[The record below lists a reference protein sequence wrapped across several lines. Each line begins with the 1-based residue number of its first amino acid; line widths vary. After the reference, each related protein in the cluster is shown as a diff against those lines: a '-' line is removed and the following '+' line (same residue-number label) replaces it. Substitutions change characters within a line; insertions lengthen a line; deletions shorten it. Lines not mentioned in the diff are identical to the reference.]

1 VTTDADG
8 IVARRRLR
16 RWLAFWRVS
25 ALVVGAALVLAVVA
39 VVTDFDP
46 IADRP
51 HILRVTVSGIVFD
64 DPSILGGLEQAA
76 EDDATRAVLVIIDT
90 PGGTTTGGES
100 IYRELRRIS
109 ENGTP
114 VVAVIRTVGA
124 SAGYMVALAAD
135 RIYALETSITGSIGV
150 LLETAEVSKL
160 LDRLGVSAETFRS
173 APLKGQ
179 PSLFQPLDERTRVA
193 TQSLIDDVY
202 DWFLEVFAERRG
214 LPVETARGLADGRAY
229 TGRQALSLNL
239 IDSIGGEREALAWLV
254 ETQGIPGD
262 TPVIDLERDD
272 NPETFFDLVTGLA
285 KKTLLSERLRL
296 DGLMSV
302 WHPGEN

>member
-1 VTTDADG
+1 MTTDADG

-25 ALVVGAALVLAVVA
+25 ALVAGAALILAVVA

-46 IADRP
+46 IGDRQ

-64 DPSILGGLEQAA
+64 DPSILDGLEQAA
-76 EDDATRAVLVIIDT
+76 EDDATLAVLVIVDT

-100 IYRELRRIS
+100 IYRELRRIG

-150 LLETAEVSKL
+150 LLETAEVSRL

-179 PSLFQPLDERTRVA
+179 PSPFQPLDERTRVA

-202 DWFLEVFAERRG
+202 AWFLEIFAERRG

-229 TGRQALSLNL
+229 TGRQALALDL
-239 IDSIGGEREALAWLV
+239 IDAIGGEREALAWLV
-254 ETQGIPGD
+254 ETRGIPAD
-262 TPVIDLERDD
+262 VPVIDLDRDD
-272 NPETFFDLVTGLA
+272 DPETFFDLVTGLA

>member
-1 VTTDADG
+1 MTIDADG

-16 RWLAFWRVS
+16 RWLSFWR
-25 ALVVGAALVLAVVA
+25 VLAVVTGAALILGTVA
-39 VVTDFDP
+39 VLTGFDP
-46 IADRP
+46 IGSRP

-64 DPSILGGLEQAA
+64 DPEILLGLADAA
-76 EDDATRAVLVIIDT
+76 DNDSTLAVLVVIDT

-100 IYRELRRIS
+100 IYRELRRIG
-109 ENGTP
+109 ERGVP

-124 SAGYMVALAAD
+124 SAGYMVALAAG

-150 LLETAEVSKL
+150 LLETAEVSGL
-160 LDRLGVSAETFRS
+160 LERLGVTAETFRS

-179 PSLFQPLDERTRVA
+179 PSLFQPLNDQTRVA

-202 DWFLEVFAERRG
+202 TWFLEIFAERRG
-214 LPVETARGLADGRAY
+214 LPMDTARDLADGRAY
-229 TGRQALSLNL
+229 TGRQALSLGL
-239 IDSIGGEREALAWLV
+239 IDSIGGEREALEWLV
-254 ETQGIPGD
+254 EMRGIPVDVPVKDLDRED
-262 TPVIDLERDD
+262 TPA
-272 NPETFFDLVTGLA
+272 TFFDLITGLT

-302 WHPGEN
+302 WHPAQN

>member
-1 VTTDADG
+1 MTTDADG

-100 IYRELRRIS
+100 I
-109 ENGTP
+109 
-114 VVAVIRTVGA
+114 
-124 SAGYMVALAAD
+124 
-135 RIYALETSITGSIGV
+135 
-150 LLETAEVSKL
+150 
-160 LDRLGVSAETFRS
+160 
-173 APLKGQ
+173 
-179 PSLFQPLDERTRVA
+179 
-193 TQSLIDDVY
+193 
-202 DWFLEVFAERRG
+202 
-214 LPVETARGLADGRAY
+214 
-229 TGRQALSLNL
+229 
-239 IDSIGGEREALAWLV
+239 
-254 ETQGIPGD
+254 
-262 TPVIDLERDD
+262 
-272 NPETFFDLVTGLA
+272 
-285 KKTLLSERLRL
+285 
-296 DGLMSV
+296 
-302 WHPGEN
+302 

>member
-46 IADRP
+46 IGDRP

>member
-1 VTTDADG
+1 MTTDADG

-46 IADRP
+46 IGDRP

-76 EDDATRAVLVIIDT
+76 ENDATRAVLVIIDT

>member
-1 VTTDADG
+1 MTTDADG

>member
-1 VTTDADG
+1 
-8 IVARRRLR
+8 
-16 RWLAFWRVS
+16 
-25 ALVVGAALVLAVVA
+25 
-39 VVTDFDP
+39 
-46 IADRP
+46 
-51 HILRVTVSGIVFD
+51 
-64 DPSILGGLEQAA
+64 
-76 EDDATRAVLVIIDT
+76 
-90 PGGTTTGGES
+90 
-100 IYRELRRIS
+100 
-109 ENGTP
+109 
-114 VVAVIRTVGA
+114 
-124 SAGYMVALAAD
+124 MVALAAD

>member
-1 VTTDADG
+1 MTIDADG

-16 RWLAFWRVS
+16 RWLAFWRVLAIVS
-25 ALVVGAALVLAVVA
+25 AAALILGTLTVM
-39 VVTDFDP
+39 TGFDP
-46 IADRP
+46 IGGKP

-64 DPSILGGLEQAA
+64 DPEILLGLAEAA
-76 EDDATRAVLVIIDT
+76 DDDSTLAVLVVIDT

-100 IYRELRRIS
+100 IYRELRRIG
-109 ENGTP
+109 ERGVP

-135 RIYALETSITGSIGV
+135 QIYALETSITGSIGV
-150 LLETAEVSKL
+150 LLETAEVSGL
-160 LDRLGVSAETFRS
+160 LERLGVTAETFRS

-179 PSLFQPLDERTRVA
+179 PSLFQPLNDQTRVA

-202 DWFLEVFAERRG
+202 GWFLEIFAERRE
-214 LPVETARGLADGRAY
+214 LPTETARDLADGRAY
-229 TGRQALSLNL
+229 TGRQALSLGL
-239 IDSIGGEREALAWLV
+239 IDSIGGEREALQWLA
-254 ETQGIPGD
+254 ESRGIPVD
-262 TPVIDLERDD
+262 VPVIDLEREDT
-272 NPETFFDLVTGLA
+272 PATFFDLITGLT

-302 WHPGEN
+302 WHPAQN

>member
-1 VTTDADG
+1 MTTDADG

-76 EDDATRAVLVIIDT
+76 EDDATRALLVIIDT

>member
-1 VTTDADG
+1 MTTDADG

-46 IADRP
+46 IGDRP

-109 ENGTP
+109 ESGTP

-254 ETQGIPGD
+254 ETQGISGD

>member
-1 VTTDADG
+1 MTTDADG

-39 VVTDFDP
+39 VVTDFYP

-76 EDDATRAVLVIIDT
+76 EDYATRALLVIIDT

>member
-1 VTTDADG
+1 MTTDADG

-64 DPSILGGLEQAA
+64 DPSIIGGLEQAA
-76 EDDATRAVLVIIDT
+76 EDDATRALLVIIDT

>member
-1 VTTDADG
+1 MTTDADG

-239 IDSIGGEREALAWLV
+239 IDSIGGEREALAWLG
-254 ETQGIPGD
+254 ETQGTPGH

>member
-1 VTTDADG
+1 MTTDADG

-51 HILRVTVSGIVFD
+51 HILRVTISGIVFD
-64 DPSILGGLEQAA
+64 DPSIIGGLEQAA
-76 EDDATRAVLVIIDT
+76 EDDATRALLVIIDT

>member
-1 VTTDADG
+1 VTIDADG

-16 RWLAFWRVS
+16 RWLAFWRVLAIVS
-25 ALVVGAALVLAVVA
+25 AAALILGTLTVM
-39 VVTDFDP
+39 TGFDP
-46 IADRP
+46 IGGKP

-64 DPSILGGLEQAA
+64 DPEILLGLAEAA
-76 EDDATRAVLVIIDT
+76 DDDSTLAVLVVIDT

-100 IYRELRRIS
+100 IYRELRRIG
-109 ENGTP
+109 ERGVP

-135 RIYALETSITGSIGV
+135 QIYALETSITGSIGV
-150 LLETAEVSKL
+150 LLETAEVSGL
-160 LDRLGVSAETFRS
+160 LERLGVTAETFRS

-179 PSLFQPLDERTRVA
+179 PSLFQPLNDQTRVA

-202 DWFLEVFAERRG
+202 GWFLEIFAERRE
-214 LPVETARGLADGRAY
+214 LPTETARDLADGRAY
-229 TGRQALSLNL
+229 TGRQALSLGL
-239 IDSIGGEREALAWLV
+239 IDSIGGEREALQWLA
-254 ETQGIPGD
+254 ESRGIPVD
-262 TPVIDLERDD
+262 VPVIDLEREDT
-272 NPETFFDLVTGLA
+272 PATFFDLITGLT

-302 WHPGEN
+302 WHPAQN